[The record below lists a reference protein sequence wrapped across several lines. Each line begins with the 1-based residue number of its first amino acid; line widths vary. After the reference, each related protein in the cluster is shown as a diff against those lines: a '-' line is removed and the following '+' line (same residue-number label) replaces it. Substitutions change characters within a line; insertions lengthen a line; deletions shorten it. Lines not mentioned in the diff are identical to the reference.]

1 MANDP
6 PFRYMHDRLQA
17 SADVQPMTVTCL
29 LCPEWKGMID
39 APAEIARAAAE
50 AHRVEKHPEL
60 VGKKKVVRRRRSFSS
75 SMTAERE
82 AQIEEERRQRMRTL
96 GIA

>member
-1 MANDP
+1 MSNDP
-6 PFRYMHDRLQA
+6 PFRLMHERLQA
-17 SADVQPMTVTCL
+17 SSDAQDMTVWCL
-29 LCPEWKGMID
+29 LCPEWKGVK
-39 APAEIARAAAE
+39 APAAEARAAAE
-50 AHRVEKHPEL
+50 AHREEAHPEL

-82 AQIEEERRQRMRTL
+82 AQIEEERRQRMRAL

>member
-6 PFRYMHDRLQA
+6 PFQYMHDRLQA
-17 SADVQPMTVTCL
+17 SADAQELTVSCL
-29 LCPEWKGMID
+29 LCPKWEGVTG
-39 APAEIARAAAE
+39 PAETARAAAE
-50 AHRVEKHPEL
+50 AHRVELHPDL
-60 VGKKKVVRRRRSFSS
+60 VGKKRIVRRRRSFSA

-82 AQIEEERRQRMRTL
+82 TQIEEERRQRMRAL